1 MVSRTGEEAM
11 MRAIPMSVLSMV
23 LALMV
28 LPVQADSPENG
39 ERLRVGK
46 TNIYCVMAPCPWR
59 GIWRAKAVPLAPADL
74 VWAEQSLPRLTA
86 LPADAAKVTE
96 SWNADTCIEIEGALT
111 GSTLVVD
118 RIVGDCS

>member
-1 MVSRTGEEAM
+1 
-11 MRAIPMSVLSMV
+11 MRAIPMLFLPSL
-23 LALMV
+23 LALMT
-28 LPVQADSPENG
+28 LPVQADAPDGS

-74 VWAEQSLPRLTA
+74 IWAEQSLPRLIA
-86 LPADAAKVTE
+86 QPEDATKVSE
-96 SWNADTCIEIEGALT
+96 SWDNDTCIEIDGALT
-111 GSTLVVD
+111 GSALVVD